1 MAYNTAAGLWFPCHA
16 VRLDGTQGVNAN
28 LLIISHLPKQASFSE
43 EDQKWI
49 YLITKLFRQK
59 EKVFCFLTLFTF
71 SCHIFAENKTT
82 LIMKNVTTSR
92 YANILLDYWFKRSFG
107 TEINKRLMILLL
119 REIIPE
125 ADVQEITY
133 GNKEHPNPF
142 PDSHGVIF
150 DIECTSADGSRFIV
164 EVQLAQQKWFME
176 RALYYSSFAIQE
188 QLDKGKDTYEFMPV
202 YFIGLMDFTLHYDT
216 DGRFLFRY
224 ELVERDS
231 GEPMTDR
238 LKSRPKEMQAE
249 IFELLF
255 NSAEIAKFTP
265 EEKVKYEHDMTTDRD
280 IRNQIAFSREE
291 GLKEGLEKGMEKGA
305 REALI
310 EMAKK
315 MVANGNYSEE
325 QIKELTGLLPSEYSD
340 N

>member
-1 MAYNTAAGLWFPCHA
+1 MF
-16 VRLDGTQGVNAN
+16 
-28 LLIISHLPKQASFSE
+28 
-43 EDQKWI
+43 
-49 YLITKLFRQK
+49 
-59 EKVFCFLTLFTF
+59 FCFLSSFTF

-82 LIMKNVTTSR
+82 LIMKNDTTSR

-125 ADVQEITY
+125 ADVQDITY

-238 LKSRPKEMQAE
+238 LKYIFLELPNVKSISNNSSDLAKLCYALHNMTALKSRPKEMQAE

-291 GLKEGLEKGMEKGA
+291 GLKEGMEKGA
-305 REALI
+305 RETLI
-310 EMAKK
+310 EMARK
-315 MVANGNYSEE
+315 MVSNGNYSEE

>member
-1 MAYNTAAGLWFPCHA
+1 METEIN
-16 VRLDGTQGVNAN
+16 
-28 LLIISHLPKQASFSE
+28 
-43 EDQKWI
+43 
-49 YLITKLFRQK
+49 
-59 EKVFCFLTLFTF
+59 
-71 SCHIFAENKTT
+71 
-82 LIMKNVTTSR
+82 SR

-125 ADVQEITY
+125 ANIEDIKY

-142 PDSHGVIF
+142 PDYHGVIF
-150 DIECTSADGSRFIV
+150 DVECTSSDGSRFIV

-176 RALYYSSFAIQE
+176 RALYYSSFAVQE
-188 QLDKGKDTYEFMPV
+188 QLDKGVDSYKFMPV
-202 YFIGLMDFTLHYDT
+202 YFIGLMDFSLHPVS

-231 GEPMTDR
+231 GEPMTERLRYYFLELPNVKSISEESSDLEKLCYALHNMTA

-265 EEKVKYEHDMTTDRD
+265 EEKIKYENDMTTERD
-280 IRNQIAFSREE
+280 IRNQIAFSREQ
-291 GLKEGLEKGMEKGA
+291 GLKEGIEKGIEKGA
-305 REALI
+305 
-310 EMAKK
+310 
-315 MVANGNYSEE
+315 SEE
-325 QIKELTGLLPSEYSD
+325 RMRIMSVLRSEGVPENIISKLQE
-340 N
+340 

>member
-1 MAYNTAAGLWFPCHA
+1 METAI
-16 VRLDGTQGVNAN
+16 N
-28 LLIISHLPKQASFSE
+28 
-43 EDQKWI
+43 
-49 YLITKLFRQK
+49 
-59 EKVFCFLTLFTF
+59 
-71 SCHIFAENKTT
+71 
-82 LIMKNVTTSR
+82 SR

-125 ADVQEITY
+125 ADVQDITY

-188 QLDKGKDTYEFMPV
+188 QLVKGKDSYEFMPV
-202 YFIGLMDFTLHYDT
+202 YFIGLMDFTLHNDT

-224 ELVERDS
+224 ELFEWDS

-238 LKSRPKEMQAE
+238 LKYIFLELPNVKSIDEGSSDLAKLCYALHNMTALKSRPKEMQAE

-265 EEKVKYEHDMTTDRD
+265 EEKVKYERDMTTERD
-280 IRNQIAFSREE
+280 IRNQIAYSREE
-291 GLKEGLEKGMEKGA
+291 GLAEGLEKGRAEGKAEGKA
-305 REALI
+305 EGLAQGKAEGIAEGKAEVAKALKSMGFDADVI
-310 EMAKK
+310 LQ
-315 MVANGNYSEE
+315 S
-325 QIKELTGLLPSEYSD
+325 TGVNPDDLKD
-340 N
+340 C

>member
-1 MAYNTAAGLWFPCHA
+1 METEIN
-16 VRLDGTQGVNAN
+16 
-28 LLIISHLPKQASFSE
+28 
-43 EDQKWI
+43 
-49 YLITKLFRQK
+49 
-59 EKVFCFLTLFTF
+59 
-71 SCHIFAENKTT
+71 
-82 LIMKNVTTSR
+82 SR

-125 ADVQEITY
+125 ADIKDITY

-142 PDSHGVIF
+142 PGNHGVIF
-150 DIECTSADGSRFIV
+150 DIECVSSDGSRFIV

-188 QLDKGKDTYEFMPV
+188 QLEKGGDSYVFMPV
-202 YFIGLMDFTLHYDT
+202 YYIGLMDFSFHKDS
-216 DGRFLFRY
+216 DGKFLYRY

-231 GEPMTDR
+231 GELMTGRLRYYFLELPNVKSITHKSSDLEKLCYALHNMTA

-265 EEKVKYEHDMTTDRD
+265 EERIKYEHDMTTDRD

-291 GLKEGLEKGMEKGA
+291 GMKEGIKEGMEKG
-305 REALI
+305 I
-310 EMAKK
+310 ERGASDERMRI
-315 MVANGNYSEE
+315 VSVLRSEGVPE
-325 QIKELTGLLPSEYSD
+325 DIISKLER
-340 N
+340 

>member
-1 MAYNTAAGLWFPCHA
+1 METAI
-16 VRLDGTQGVNAN
+16 N
-28 LLIISHLPKQASFSE
+28 
-43 EDQKWI
+43 
-49 YLITKLFRQK
+49 
-59 EKVFCFLTLFTF
+59 
-71 SCHIFAENKTT
+71 
-82 LIMKNVTTSR
+82 SR

-125 ADVQEITY
+125 ADVQDITY

-188 QLDKGKDTYEFMPV
+188 QLVKGKDSYEFMPV
-202 YFIGLMDFTLHYDT
+202 YFIGLMDFTLHNDT

-224 ELVERDS
+224 ELFEWDS

-238 LKSRPKEMQAE
+238 LKYIFLELPNVKSIDEGSSDLAKLCYALHNMTALKSRPKEMQAE

-291 GLKEGLEKGMEKGA
+291 GLAEGLEKGRAEGKAEGKA
-305 REALI
+305 EVAKALEHLGI
-310 EMAKK
+310 DADIIRK
-315 MVANGNYSEE
+315 A
-325 QIKELTGLLPSEYSD
+325 TGLSIEDESLED
-340 N
+340 EREQQD

>member
-1 MAYNTAAGLWFPCHA
+1 METAI
-16 VRLDGTQGVNAN
+16 N
-28 LLIISHLPKQASFSE
+28 
-43 EDQKWI
+43 
-49 YLITKLFRQK
+49 
-59 EKVFCFLTLFTF
+59 
-71 SCHIFAENKTT
+71 
-82 LIMKNVTTSR
+82 SR
-92 YANILLDYWFKRSFG
+92 YANILLDHWFKRSFG

-125 ADVQEITY
+125 ADVQDITY

-176 RALYYSSFAIQE
+176 RALYYSSFAIHE
-188 QLDKGKDTYEFMPV
+188 QLVKGKDSYEFMPV

-238 LKSRPKEMQAE
+238 LKYIFLELPNVKSIDEGSSDLAKLCYALHNMTALKSRPKEMQAE

-265 EEKVKYEHDMTTDRD
+265 EEIVKYERDMTTERD
-280 IRNQIAFSREE
+280 IRNQIAYSHEE
-291 GLKEGLEKGMEKGA
+291 GLAEGLEKGRAEGLAEGIAEGKAEGKA
-305 REALI
+305 EGLAEGIAEGKAEVAKALKSMGFDADVI
-310 EMAKK
+310 LQ
-315 MVANGNYSEE
+315 S
-325 QIKELTGLLPSEYSD
+325 TGVNPDDLKD
-340 N
+340 C

>member
-1 MAYNTAAGLWFPCHA
+1 
-16 VRLDGTQGVNAN
+16 
-28 LLIISHLPKQASFSE
+28 
-43 EDQKWI
+43 
-49 YLITKLFRQK
+49 
-59 EKVFCFLTLFTF
+59 
-71 SCHIFAENKTT
+71 
-82 LIMKNVTTSR
+82 MKNVTTSR

-125 ADVQEITY
+125 ADVQDITY

-238 LKSRPKEMQAE
+238 LKYIFLELPNVKSISNNSSDLAKLCYALHNMTVLKSRPKEMQTE

-291 GLKEGLEKGMEKGA
+291 GLKEGMEKGA

-315 MVANGNYSEE
+315 MVANGNYSQE